1 MPMQRASDMLMSM
14 CDHGM
19 IYTYILGYFA
29 RTSTHMHM
37 KKIRGTKFFMRGV
50 GRLLRDNFQQ
60 TEAKA
65 TLETALMKV

>member
-29 RTSTHMHM
+29 RTSTHMSE
-37 KKIRGTKFFMRGV
+37 KKILWHEIFMRGV
-50 GRLLRDNFQQ
+50 GRLLRAIFREN
-60 TEAKA
+60 EAKA

>member
-1 MPMQRASDMLMSM
+1 MHAHVREN
-14 CDHGM
+14 
-19 IYTYILGYFA
+19 FFVA
-29 RTSTHMHM
+29 R
-37 KKIRGTKFFMRGV
+37 IFMRGV